1 MKKKW
6 FQRGLCAVLSATLV
20 LGLTACGGR
29 GKGVSQDPSLAKQYV
44 YSYREISEFAN
55 LGDDVYIQ
63 DIKRKDDKI
72 YFLMEVYHYSVSGYS
87 SDGSEQDI
95 RLVSMYDDGT
105 DIKMEKIEQ
114 NLTKPEWDI
123 PEGNNGEN
131 GGASDGNSGIMTLSS
146 VRERPAT
153 TAVAVPLPAVEASVP
168 ADTEQTENE
177 NQAGDA
183 DEIDDV
189 EQTEDLLSQ
198 PDIYPSTYEYLRY
211 QNFTFSS
218 DAKLLYGIRQYRR
231 EDYTDPYNPIT
242 NVHRM
247 LCAWDMKGK
256 IQWEQ
261 DLAEL
266 IDSQEEYWVNTMT
279 SLEDGSLMMIFE
291 GEKTFK
297 VIVDKKGKLVESGE
311 SEGVDENLERLSEI
325 ITKDDGTAYALY
337 WDQEWN
343 AQYIAPYDLAT
354 GKLGEGQKM
363 PEKLSRMGYGSM
375 SAGKNTDLVFST
387 NAGVFTYNIGDED
400 LTQIMSYVNS
410 DLYTNSLNRI
420 IMLDNDNFIGFYN
433 DMEDYTTRVA
443 YFTKVDP
450 KDIPD
455 KKVILV
461 AAFYVPYNTKKR
473 IVEFNKTNE
482 EYRIVYK
489 EYESYATEDDYLA
502 GYTQLNNDIISGNM
516 PDILVCNSAMPVENY
531 ISKGLLADVE
541 KLIAKDEELSK
552 SKFVENVFEAFKVK
566 GKLYYVIPSFQV
578 RSFIGKKSVL
588 GDRTSWTMEEFRE
601 IMDSRPEGTLGFG
614 EMTRESFIYTM
625 MTYCGRDFVDVSTG
639 KCNFDSQNFIDML
652 EYAKTLPAELD
663 YENWGDDYWMNY
675 GSQWREDRTLL
686 LELYLSNMQDLNRS
700 IKGSFGEEVS
710 FAGFPTDSGKGSV
723 LTVSDFYAISSKSAN
738 QEGAW
743 QFLRYYLTEEYQD
756 DMSWQI
762 PTNRASYEKWLA
774 TAMEKPYYED
784 ENGNKV
790 EYENTYYINGEE
802 IVIPVMT
809 KEETDQISAFIESVD
824 KRAYTNTSVQNIIT
838 EEVAA
843 FFEGQKSAQ
852 AVAEII
858 QSRVKVYVNENR

>member
-1 MKKKW
+1 MKRKW

-44 YSYREISEFAN
+44 YSYREIGEFAN
-55 LGDDVYIQ
+55 LGDDVSIQ
-63 DIKRKDDKI
+63 DVKRKDDKI

-87 SDGSEQDI
+87 SDGQQDI

-131 GGASDGNSGIMTLSS
+131 NGASDGNSGIMTLSS
-146 VRERPAT
+146 VRVRPAT
-153 TAVAVPLPAVEASVP
+153 TAVAVPVPAVEASVP
-168 ADTEQTENE
+168 ADTEPAEDE

-183 DEIDDV
+183 DEIDDL
-189 EQTEDLLSQ
+189 EQTDDEMFSNVMV
-198 PDIYPSTYEYLRY
+198 PEFYEYLRY

-231 EDYTDPYNPIT
+231 EDYTDPYNSIT
-242 NVHRM
+242 QMQRT

-261 DLAEL
+261 DLAEY
-266 IDSQEEYWVNTMT
+266 IDSQDEYWVNTMT

-291 GEKTFK
+291 GEKPFK
-297 VIVDKKGKLVESGE
+297 VIVDKEGKLVEVE
-311 SEGVDENLERLSEI
+311 EFKGVDEKLERLSEV

-337 WDQEWN
+337 WDQDWRY
-343 AQYIAPYDLAT
+343 QYIAPYDLVT
-354 GKLGEGQKM
+354 GKLGEEQQM
-363 PEKLSRMGYGSM
+363 PEMLSRMGYGGI

-387 NAGVFTYNIGDED
+387 NAGVFTYNIGDEE

-461 AAFYVPYNTKKR
+461 AAFYIPYNTRKR

-489 EYESYATEDDYLA
+489 EYESYTTEDDYMA

-552 SKFVENVFEAFKVK
+552 AKFVQNAFDAYKVN

-578 RSFIGKKSVL
+578 RSFIGKKSIL
-588 GDRTSWTMEEFRE
+588 GDRTSWTMDEFRQ
-601 IMDSRPEGTLGFG
+601 IMDSRTEGTLGFG

-625 MTYCGRDFVDVSTG
+625 LTYCGSDFVDVSTG

-652 EYAKTLPAELD
+652 EYANTLPEELD

-675 GSQWREDRTLL
+675 GSQWRDDRTLL
-686 LELYLSNMQDLNRS
+686 MEVYLSNMQDLNRS
-700 IKGSFGEEVS
+700 IKGSFGEEVN
-710 FAGFPTDSGKGSV
+710 FVGFPTDSGKGSV
-723 LTVSDFYAISSKSAN
+723 ITVNDFYAISSKSAN

-756 DMSWQI
+756 DMGWQI
-762 PTNRASYEKWLA
+762 PTNRSSYEKWLA

-824 KRAYTNTSVQNIIT
+824 KRAYRNTNVQNIIT

-852 AVAEII
+852 AVAEVI